1 MEIDLTDIVWPVCV
15 IQCNEALTRLEPGD
29 DLAITVSDPDVVHN
43 IVLLIKSRPD
53 LQFDQQRES
62 RSFRICVHRLT
73 ANQKTTAGSVQ
84 TKTYE
89 KA

>member
-29 DLAITVSDPDVVHN
+29 DLTITVSDPDVVHN

-53 LQFDQQRES
+53 LQFDQHRES
-62 RSFRICVHRLT
+62 RSFRIRVHRLT
-73 ANQKTTAGSVQ
+73 ANQKTTAEFVQ

>member
-29 DLAITVSDPDVVHN
+29 DLTITVTDPDVVHN

-53 LQFDQQRES
+53 LQFDQHDEF
-62 RSFRICVHRLT
+62 RSFRIRVHRLT
-73 ANQKTTAGSVQ
+73 ANQNTKTEFVQ